1 MHVGTMLAHFSLL
14 GAFFSLL
21 AASCEFVGR
30 FLRTLVVFFAFRV
43 APGWILV
50 RPGAILEGR
59 KPHFSMFCRARRL
72 AMRKHCACVKTTV
85 FPRFLYGFY
94 TLHALCS
101 SHKATRKR
109 SRSLSNIASCKDCA
123 QNASWDGFWEGL
135 AHSEA
140 SLGRLLFALGRLL
153 ASLGCFLGVS
163 WTLLGRSGPC
173 LGCSVELQGR
183 ILVPQTVPG
192 LDFRGFGYIPD

>member
-1 MHVGTMLAHFSLL
+1 MLARFLLL
-14 GAFFSLL
+14 GNFSSLL
-21 AASCEFVGR
+21 AASCAFVGR
-30 FLRTLVVFFAFRV
+30 FLRLLVVFFAFGV
-43 APGWILV
+43 APGRISE
-50 RPGAILEGR
+50 RPSTILEGP

-72 AMRKHCACVKTTV
+72 AMRKHCACGKTTV

-123 QNASWDGFWEGL
+123 QNASWGGFWEGL
-135 AHSEA
+135 ALSWA

-183 ILVPQTVPG
+183 ILAPRTVPG
-192 LDFRGFGYIPD
+192 LDFRGFGYVPD